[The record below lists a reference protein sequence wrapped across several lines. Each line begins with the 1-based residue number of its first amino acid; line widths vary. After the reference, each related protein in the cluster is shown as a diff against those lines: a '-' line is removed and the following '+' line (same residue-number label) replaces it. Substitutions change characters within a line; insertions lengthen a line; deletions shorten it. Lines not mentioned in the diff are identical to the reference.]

1 MLDLL
6 LFHVAG
12 ESSAPAGTDPIAM
25 MEFYVKK
32 AAHEER
38 RRQPRYSKDEMPPPA
53 SLQGY
58 YMLCVQR
65 NCGLQMISSYN
76 GLILKFG
83 GTAAISKKG
92 HHMGDYIP
100 PVELEKF
107 LSTCNDAASRK
118 AAKEAAE
125 RAKIQADNVGHKL
138 LSKMGWKEGF
148 SPPPLFFSLLR
159 THVGEHEKLVFSE
172 VINHESNNPFMMGYS
187 WWFLCMAGLK
197 LSSLL
202 QNK

>member
-25 MEFYVKK
+25 MEFYMKK
-32 AAHEER
+32 AAHEEK
-38 RRQPRYSKDEMPPPA
+38 RRQPKQSKDEMPPPA
-53 SLQGY
+53 SLQGWH
-58 YMLCVQR
+58 MLCVQS

-76 GLILKFG
+76 GLILKFDD
-83 GTAAISKKG
+83 TASLSKKG

-107 LSTCNDAASRK
+107 LSTCNDAAARK
-118 AAKEAAE
+118 AATEAAE

-138 LSKMGWKEGF
+138 LSKMGWKEG
-148 SPPPLFFSLLR
+148 SPPTLFFLSHP
-159 THVGEHEKLVFSE
+159 HVGAHEKLIFSE
-172 VINHESNNPFMMGYS
+172 VINHEIIFRVVSLHGRIEIIF
-187 WWFLCMAGLK
+187 
-197 LSSLL
+197 SST
-202 QNK
+202 K